1 MQPSAAQRAD
11 GSKVASARA
20 GSCALLPRERE
31 STGSNDHEDCEETTM
46 LQMRKLPGAVIEL
59 VVGTMIVMV
68 HLGLSGAY
76 ANRVLPAPPPRPRT
90 PVLFD

>member
-1 MQPSAAQRAD
+1 
-11 GSKVASARA
+11 
-20 GSCALLPRERE
+20 
-31 STGSNDHEDCEETTM
+31 M
-46 LQMRKLPGAVIEL
+46 LQIWKLPGAVIEL

-76 ANRVLPAPPPRPRT
+76 ANRALPVPPPRPRT